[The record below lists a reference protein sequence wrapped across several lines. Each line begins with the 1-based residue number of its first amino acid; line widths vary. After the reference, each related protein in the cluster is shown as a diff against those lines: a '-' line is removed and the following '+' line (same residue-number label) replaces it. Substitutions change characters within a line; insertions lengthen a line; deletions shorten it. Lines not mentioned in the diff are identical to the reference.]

1 MQFIRDNHG
10 KMTLANMRKSLG
22 KTNITYST
30 FRDKCQRMGLYRDTS
45 KVKIPNKRFHDNNY
59 WEIPNLLNS
68 FMAGRIA
75 GDGCIYIDKH
85 GTNKF
90 NYKVAVKDEC
100 IIDHFIQ
107 ELKFTGPKTYSHSKS
122 PHSENISHFVNIQIG
137 NFDKNAAALKKW
149 YNICPNKTKR
159 LGPTNL
165 QDEKLNFAYL
175 IGLIDSDGSIEYK
188 KSPRNGKPSIAI
200 SFNSSSCDIIKWVKS
215 LIDSKIPIFL
225 KNRIAQVNHHK
236 QDNYYRFYLY
246 GKRAVILFDY
256 LSKFHVPK
264 LERKW
269 GKPEILKYVEEIK
282 VANPEIFINEAL

>member
-10 KMTLANMRKSLG
+10 KMTLPNMQKALG

-45 KVKIPNKRFHDNNY
+45 KVKIPNKRFHDNDY

-75 GDGCIYIDKH
+75 GDGCVYIDRH
-85 GTNKF
+85 GTNRF

-107 ELKFTGPKTYSHSKS
+107 ELKYTGPKTYSSSKS
-122 PHSENISHFVNIQIG
+122 PHSENISHLVNIQIG

-175 IGLIDSDGSIEYK
+175 IGLIDSDGSIEYRPNLK
-188 KSPRNGKPSIAI
+188 VGHPSMAI
-200 SFNSSSCDIIKWVKS
+200 SFNSSSQDLIKWVKD
-215 LIDSKIPIFL
+215 LIDGKIPVLL
-225 KNRIAQVNHHK
+225 KNRVAQVRHHK
-236 QDNYYRFYLY
+236 ADNYYRFYLS
-246 GKRAVILFDY
+246 GKRAAVLFGY
-256 LSKFHVPK
+256 LFKFPVPK
-264 LERKW
+264 LKRKW
-269 GKPEILKYVEEIK
+269 EKPEILKYIEEVK
-282 VANPEIFINEAL
+282 AANPEIFINEAI